1 MKAENGIIIG
11 PNTKVKILLDA
22 NQAPVIEALVKLNKN
37 FSKLRSPIL
46 RNLFARRVTI
56 AEACKIANCK
66 IDDFLKSMAKIG
78 FKANFSRADVLPTDV
93 LLSNYQA
100 TTPSIDFTRKATV
113 VELDVRPYL
122 ENDQDPLRVIQK
134 SIKQLAEGDR
144 LKLINKFEATP
155 LIVLLESQG
164 YLHQVDFIAD
174 DYVVTW
180 FEKNTMGFCATAL
193 PENTTEPEEID
204 AFNAVKNRFS
214 ANKIKYIDVRY
225 LEMPAPM
232 LLILEHIDSMSEDQ
246 LLYIYHKKVPLF
258 LLTELE
264 ESGFAYHFNFHSN
277 TGVDMLIYR
286 K

>member
-11 PNTKVKILLDA
+11 PNTKVKVLLDA

-37 FSKLRSPIL
+37 FSKLRSPFL
-46 RNLFARRVTI
+46 RNLLARRVTI

-66 IDDFLKSMAKIG
+66 IDDFLNSMEKIG

-93 LLSNYQA
+93 LLSKHQA
-100 TTPSIDFTRKATV
+100 TAPSIDFTRKSTV

-134 SIKQLAEGDR
+134 SIKLLAEGDR
-144 LKLINKFEATP
+144 LKLINKFEPTP

-174 DYVVTW
+174 DHVVTW

-204 AFNAVKNRFS
+204 AFNAVKNRFA

-246 LLYIYHKKVPLF
+246 LLYIYHKKVPLL